1 MTKPSPETLNDL
13 LRGVAAARPDREV
26 LRFNAGGNWVG
37 LTGQQ
42 LHSRARNA
50 ALGLYG
56 LGVRKGDRV
65 CLLAESGPEW
75 TITDFAIVS
84 IGAINVPVYPTQAV
98 GQVEYILRESEPRL
112 LVISGARQLRRVSAA
127 LDKFPDLKIIPL
139 EDVPA
144 LGSNLGTLEDAGAR
158 LGSEQPNLYDQL
170 TGEVKAPDLASI
182 IYTSGTTGEP
192 KGVML
197 THGNIVFD
205 ALEAGFFLKIEPD
218 NSMLSFLPLSHIFE
232 RTVLYLCLHFGVQIY
247 YAGGIET
254 VMRDL
259 ATVRPTLMSAVPR
272 MLEKVY
278 ARVQKKA
285 LRDRFFS
292 GACLIGRWGSRA
304 SRPCSR
310 MRAKDPGCCFA

>member
-13 LRGVAAARPDREV
+13 LRGVAAARPDQEV

-42 LHSRARNA
+42 LHARARNA

-98 GQVEYILRESEPRL
+98 GQVAYILRESEPRL

-139 EDVPA
+139 EDVHA
-144 LGSNLGTLEDAGAR
+144 LDSSLGTLEDAGE
-158 LGSEQPNLYDQL
+158 GS
-170 TGEVKAPDLASI
+170 AASSP
-182 IYTSGTTGEP
+182 TSTIS
-192 KGVML
+192 L
-197 THGNIVFD
+197 
-205 ALEAGFFLKIEPD
+205 
-218 NSMLSFLPLSHIFE
+218 
-232 RTVLYLCLHFGVQIY
+232 
-247 YAGGIET
+247 
-254 VMRDL
+254 
-259 ATVRPTLMSAVPR
+259 
-272 MLEKVY
+272 
-278 ARVQKKA
+278 
-285 LRDRFFS
+285 
-292 GACLIGRWGSRA
+292 
-304 SRPCSR
+304 
-310 MRAKDPGCCFA
+310 RAK